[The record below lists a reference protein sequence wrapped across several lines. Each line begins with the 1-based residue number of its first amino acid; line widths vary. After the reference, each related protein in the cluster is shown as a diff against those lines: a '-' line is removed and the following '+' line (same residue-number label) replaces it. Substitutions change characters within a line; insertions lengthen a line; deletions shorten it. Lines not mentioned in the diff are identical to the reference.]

1 MRKTTTCLMV
11 ALLSLSLLGCA
22 VSEPKQELKIDRA
35 ETVSVKATVEAVNM
49 VTRIIT
55 LRASDGRNFE
65 IYAGPEV
72 VNLPQVRVG
81 DEVVAVYAESLAVRM
96 AKPGEVRDE
105 VSQGFGV
112 ATPGSKPSGRVE
124 NETTITAEIVG
135 IDKTLE
141 TARLKLPDGRV
152 RVVKVQDPRNL
163 DKVKVGDTI
172 VVTYTEA
179 FAVSVESARK

>member
-1 MRKTTTCLMV
+1 MRKINIPLMF
-11 ALLSLSLLGCA
+11 ALLTLSLWGCA

-35 ETVSVKATVEAVNM
+35 ETISVKATVEAVNM
-49 VTRIIT
+49 VTRIII
-55 LRASDGRNFE
+55 LRASDGRIFE

-72 VNLPQVRVG
+72 ANLQQVRVG
-81 DEVVAVYAESLAVRM
+81 DEVVALYAESLAVRM

-105 VSQGFGV
+105 SSQGFGV
-112 ATPGSKPSGRVE
+112 ATPGSKPGGRVE
-124 NETTITAEIVG
+124 KETTLTAEIVG

-141 TARLKLPDGRV
+141 TARLKLPDGRF

-179 FAVSVESARK
+179 YAISVESARK